1 MVTSP
6 QNLVKMIVMKAVNMA
21 SKMSVPLLGIIENY
35 SYFKC
40 EDCDRIYEIFGKSTA
55 AKLAKELNTTVI
67 ARIPIIPE
75 VAQCEDKGIPV
86 TQDIDMDLSNL
97 L

>member
-1 MVTSP
+1 
-6 QNLVKMIVMKAVNMA
+6 MKTVAEYM
-21 SKMSVPLLGIIENY
+21 KY
-35 SYFKC
+35 Y
-40 EDCDRIYEIFGKSTA
+40 GKSKV

-86 TQDIDMDLSNL
+86 TQDIDMDLSSL